1 MAHPSTPASSGH
13 GGSGTAASGRWDVRP
28 MVILAA
34 VVAVMYLARAVLIPL
49 AFAVVL
55 SLIWTPAVEWLQ
67 RMHFGRWLAVLIVVI
82 GSLLVAG
89 AIGWVIFNQL
99 IAVVNQLPDY
109 QQNIDRKIA
118 ALRIPTKGALGQAAE
133 RVTQLGKEL
142 AAAPTVDPTAHPEP
156 DRLHPSSRSQ
166 PPGPVP
172 VQVVEKPANI
182 LEYLSEL
189 VRPFAG
195 PLGTFG
201 IVLIFSMFLLI
212 ERQDVRN
219 RFLRLVGLGQ
229 LNVVTQAL
237 DDATQR
243 VSRYLL
249 LQFAVNAGFG
259 LLIGIGL
266 YSIGLPFAALW
277 GAVAALLRIVPY
289 LGTLLAGT
297 LPLVLSIAVFDSW
310 MQPMLVLVLIV
321 SLEIVVANWVEPLLY
336 SAHTGV
342 SSLAILVTTVFWAI
356 VWGPAGLILSTPLTV
371 CVAVLGRHVPQ
382 LSFLH
387 VLLGDEPVLAA
398 DALVYQRLLAMD
410 QVEAHDIADAF
421 LKQNSLLELYDRVFV
436 PALTL
441 AEQDRH
447 KGALDLTRERF
458 VFLSVT
464 EMIAEFSDYE
474 ARPST
479 KSQVVVLPVPEV
491 APEAG
496 SEVVVEGFKGRALC
510 IPASDEA
517 DEITGAMLAQILE
530 RHDISSIGFPLE
542 AGIYETLVLLE
553 PQPEDVICLSALP
566 PFAFAQARNVARKL
580 RLKFPRTKLVIGVWG
595 FSGDVKK
602 AQDRFEEPR
611 PDRIL
616 VSIADAVDYFKEW
629 GKLPNDAAGDGKDV
643 LGGSDGIGTK
653 VWATVEEKRS

>member
-1 MAHPSTPASSGH
+1 
-13 GGSGTAASGRWDVRP
+13 
-28 MVILAA
+28 
-34 VVAVMYLARAVLIPL
+34 
-49 AFAVVL
+49 VVL
-55 SLIWTPAVEWLQ
+55 SLIWTPAVDWLH
-67 RMHFGRWLAVLIVVI
+67 RLHFGRWLAVLTVVI
-82 GSLLVAG
+82 VSLLVAG
-89 AIGWVIFNQL
+89 VIGWVIFNQL

-109 QQNIDRKIA
+109 QQNIDNKIA
-118 ALRIPTKGALGQAAE
+118 AFRIPTNGALGEAAE

-142 AAAPTVDPTAHPEP
+142 SAAPPVEPPAHPEN
-156 DRLHPSSRSQ
+156 DRLHTGARNQ

-172 VQVVEKPANI
+172 VQIVDKPANI
-182 LEYLSEL
+182 LAYLSDRA
-189 VRPFAG
+189 RPFVE
-195 PLGTFG
+195 PLGTSG
-201 IVLIFSMFLLI
+201 IVLIFSVFLLI

-229 LNVVTQAL
+229 LNVATQAL

-249 LQFAVNAGFG
+249 LQFAVNALFG
-259 LLIGIGL
+259 LMIGIGL
-266 YSIGLPFAALW
+266 YFIGLPFAALW

-289 LGTLLAGT
+289 LGTLIAAT
-297 LPLVLSIAVFDSW
+297 LPLLLSIAVFDSW
-310 MQPMLVLVLIV
+310 MQPMLVFLLII

-342 SSLAILVTTVFWAI
+342 SSLAILVSTVFWAI
-356 VWGPAGLILSTPLTV
+356 LWGPAGLILSTPLTV

-382 LSFLH
+382 LAFLH
-387 VLLGDEPVLAA
+387 ILLGDEPVLSA

-410 QVEAHDIADAF
+410 QVEARDIADSF
-421 LKQNSLLELYDRVFV
+421 LKEHSLLELYDCVFV

-447 KGALDLTRERF
+447 KGALDVTRERF
-458 VFLSVT
+458 IFLSVT

-474 ARPST
+474 PEPERPST
-479 KSQVVVLPVPEV
+479 SGKGTPPATAVVPEV
-491 APEAG
+491 VPGSAPEG
-496 SEVVVEGFKGRALC
+496 FTEGLKEGFKGRALC

-530 RHDISSIGFPLE
+530 RHEISSIGFPLE
-542 AGIYETLVLLE
+542 AGIYETLVLLQ

-580 RLKFPRTKLVIGVWG
+580 RLKFPKTKLVIGVWG
-595 FSGDVKK
+595 FAGDVKK

-616 VSIADAVDYFKEW
+616 VSMADAVDYFKEW
-629 GKLPNDAAGDGKDV
+629 GKSPPVEATGD
-643 LGGSDGIGTK
+643 
-653 VWATVEEKRS
+653 